1 VVHLPLIQ
9 SGHPGPPELPS
20 LPSLSSV
27 RRGEV
32 PDAQWLDWRWQLGH
46 MLTTADELG
55 RVVELGPEERDGLA
69 ASARLFRIG
78 ITPYYASLMD
88 PVHASCPI
96 RLQAIPR
103 AAEADIRDEEL
114 RDPLGE
120 DARRAAPSV
129 VHKYPDRVLFLVVD
143 RCGIYCRHCNR
154 RRLVGGDEP
163 PTTADLE
170 AGLDYIARTRR
181 IRDVLISGGDPLLL
195 STRRLAYLLGRLREI
210 RHVETL
216 RIGTRLPVVCPMRID
231 DELIAALRRHH
242 PLFINTHFNHDKE
255 LTPEARAACERL
267 VDAGIPVGNQTVL
280 LRGVNSSVRSLRAL
294 MRGLVRS
301 RVRPYYLFQGDTVIG
316 TDHLRTPVEAAM
328 ELYRG
333 LVRSRVRPY
342 YLFQGDTVLG
352 TDHLRTPVDTAMELY
367 RGLRGWM
374 SGMCVPMLVLDAP
387 GGGGKVPI
395 VPSYLEHLDPER
407 AIVRTYRGLQIE
419 YPQPRER
426 DCTVPYD
433 EIHFAGVPADDDRE
447 GSAEAW

>member
-1 VVHLPLIQ
+1 
-9 SGHPGPPELPS
+9 
-20 LPSLSSV
+20 
-27 RRGEV
+27 
-32 PDAQWLDWRWQLGH
+32 
-46 MLTTADELG
+46 MLTTGDELA
-55 RVVELGPEERDGLA
+55 RIVELSAEERAGLA
-69 ASARLFRIG
+69 ASARLFRVG

-88 PVHASCPI
+88 PVRDTCPI

-103 AAEADIRDEEL
+103 PAEGDIRDEEL

-120 DARRAAPSV
+120 DHHRPVPTV
-129 VHKYPDRVLFLVVD
+129 VHKYPDRVLLLVVD

-163 PTTADLE
+163 PTTAELE
-170 AGLDYIARTRR
+170 AGLDYIARTPR
-181 IRDVLISGGDPLLL
+181 IRDVLLSGGDPLLL
-195 STRRLAYLLGRLREI
+195 STRRLAYLLGRLRAI

-231 DELIAALRRHH
+231 DELVAALRRHH

-316 TDHLRTPVEAAM
+316 TDHLRTPVE
-328 ELYRG
+328 
-333 LVRSRVRPY
+333 
-342 YLFQGDTVLG
+342 
-352 TDHLRTPVDTAMELY
+352 TAMELY

-374 SGMCVPMLVLDAP
+374 SGMCVPHLVLDAP

-395 VPSYLEHLDPER
+395 APSYVEHLDPER
-407 AIVRTYRGLQIE
+407 VIVTTYRGERVE

-433 EIHFAGVPADDDRE
+433 EVYFAGVPDDDDRE
-447 GSAEAW
+447 GSAEAWPDVGEVGEVGEG